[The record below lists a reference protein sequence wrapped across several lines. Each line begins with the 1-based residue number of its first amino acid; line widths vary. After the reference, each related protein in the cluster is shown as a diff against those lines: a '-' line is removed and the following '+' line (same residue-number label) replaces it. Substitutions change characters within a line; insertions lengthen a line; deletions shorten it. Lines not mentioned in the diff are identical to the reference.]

1 MFIQRKYIKNF
12 SLNSIGISTIKCAAL
27 LKMAHLTEDHGLAY
41 RDGTVDV
48 RQRLILLLQALTL
61 DVVLCDV
68 V

>member
-1 MFIQRKYIKNF
+1 
-12 SLNSIGISTIKCAAL
+12 
-27 LKMAHLTEDHGLAY
+27 MAHLTEDHGLAY

-61 DVVLCDV
+61 DVVLSDV